1 MPTTVPRPQMSRR
14 TSDDIL
20 AEHAADVAHTV
31 GINMTKVA
39 PSGVCSDPARMFELR
54 LHGPDPQ
61 NRR

>member
-1 MPTTVPRPQMSRR
+1 MSRR